1 MSEEEEDKHLK
12 SPSGSLH
19 PRKLSDLQ
27 PSASSSL
34 QTLDDTHSQ
43 PKSTTTASESTEY
56 TSPSK
61 SLKSFFFKNR
71 LSSYSIDS
79 ISEQPELEFQSHHH
93 HSTDRNKKSSIGSG
107 ELSPSRSPRMMNF
120 SLRPKFIRSRSSG
133 ISDTSTSSTHPIPPA
148 SLLSPSSQRRA
159 TIEDFADTES
169 EESSEDSNEE
179 GENDH
184 TKRNDTKKHQHQH
197 QQHNDGGG
205 DDDDD
210 EDSIN
215 SLLQEYNNRDS
226 EFENKDIKNKFIF
239 REEFDDTNSVKTKS
253 RPTSRILTPEENE
266 ELKAEI
272 IRHGSIRSSGGASSS
287 SQILKPVGG
296 GISRGINPQQQ
307 QQQQQPYIDT
317 QLAQQYYGDTRK
329 HIEVVD
335 PAKREK
341 STSVIATTVL
351 GDSPTALKRLSGAS
365 NSSGSSSANTSVGGG
380 NENRNSG
387 ASSATSLRFK
397 IYNDKI
403 EPIKHASAGKH
414 MSTSTTNA
422 EAAGISGADRS
433 SMRVSTAFSDESEI
447 GDVKYP
453 EPTVTPTQTPRIN
466 RNSETPS
473 TDTNYTSND
482 TSGISYE
489 APLAIAGL
497 LQKSSSNSSSS
508 PNSGHRSSSLVP
520 STPLRTQYTNQ
531 QQGGSN
537 LQRGANLQ
545 EFRIDADV
553 SRSTGTNTT
562 STGFYDE
569 TMLKSSRKSIA
580 HSSMSSGELL
590 QNLEHSYDYSKSNDN
605 SGNSE
610 DNNNNNNNQ
619 IKSPSQQ
626 QTQQSRDPI
635 YQFVIRD
642 PKLPPL
648 LSPPQIEEYPTNEA
662 PQSSKDEVFT
672 TSIPRPI
679 GIPKS
684 DSVGQNMTAGLDSKS
699 ELPVMLF
706 KVQDRDIQRDSKF
719 FDNSN
724 SRGHHHK
731 GDGGDGDG
739 EGDENQSLSASDI
752 ESAGNVRESVSGSV
766 SGSGSGGGSGSGSAS
781 GTRSGRSSRGRLT
794 IGSLSEAGN
803 SSRSSGSSI
812 KQIISRHFKSIGE
825 SLNANEKQQQQSPQ
839 QRQQQQSPQQQQQQ
853 QQPLRSL
860 NLVKDS
866 PPILFDEK
874 NHIIL
879 PSTKFDQESQDNN
892 ITKQTLEYPWI
903 NWSLLMILGL
913 IVPPLYFIIP
923 IGLLD
928 GDYLGLR
935 YANKP
940 SRKFS
945 TKQKIIS
952 LILGILWLLIVLA
965 MIGVGIGL
973 GVTRES

>member
-12 SPSGSLH
+12 SPGGSSLN
-19 PRKLSDLQ
+19 PRKSSDLQ
-27 PSASSSL
+27 PSASSSS

-43 PKSTTTASESTEY
+43 PKSTTPSESTEY

-79 ISEQPELEFQSHHH
+79 ISEQPELEFQSHR
-93 HSTDRNKKSSIGSG
+93 HSTERTRTKKSSSIGSA

-133 ISDTSTSSTHPIPPA
+133 ISDTSTGSTHPIPPA
-148 SLLSPSSQRRA
+148 ASVLSSSSQRRA

-169 EESSEDSNEE
+169 EESNDSNEDIE
-179 GENDH
+179 DKNQDQTNANKQQREH
-184 TKRNDTKKHQHQH
+184 HHHH
-197 QQHNDGGG
+197 QQQQSHDI
-205 DDDDD
+205 D

-215 SLLQEYNNRDS
+215 SLLQEYHNRDS
-226 EFENKDIKNKFIF
+226 EFDNKDIKNKFIF
-239 REEFDDTNSVKTKS
+239 REEFDDTNSIKTKS
-253 RPTSRILTPEENE
+253 RPASRILTPEENE

-272 IRHGSIRSSGGASSS
+272 IRQGSIRSSGGTSSS
-287 SQILKPVGG
+287 SQILKPLGSG
-296 GISRGINPQQQ
+296 MSRGSSSQ

-317 QLAQQYYGDTRK
+317 QIAQQYYGDARK

-335 PAKREK
+335 PTKREK
-341 STSVIATTVL
+341 SNSVIATTVS
-351 GDSPTALKRLSGAS
+351 GDSPTALKRLSGGS
-365 NSSGSSSANTSVGGG
+365 NSSGSSSANTAIGGG
-380 NENRNSG
+380 GGGGGSENRNSG

-433 SMRVSTAFSDESEI
+433 SMRVSTAFSDESETA
-447 GDVKYP
+447 GDAKYP
-453 EPTVTPTQTPRIN
+453 EPTVTPIQTPRIN
-466 RNSETPS
+466 RNSDTPS

-489 APLAIAGL
+489 APLAIAGSL
-497 LQKSSSNSSSS
+497 HKSSSTSSSS
-508 PNSGHRSSSLVP
+508 PNSGHRSSSSVP
-520 STPLRTQYTNQ
+520 STPLRTQHANQ
-531 QQGGSN
+531 QHGSSN
-537 LQRGANLQ
+537 LQRSGGENLQ
-545 EFRIDADV
+545 ETKTDADGT
-553 SRSTGTNTT
+553 RSTGGTNTT
-562 STGFYDE
+562 STGFFDE
-569 TMLKSSRKSIA
+569 TMLKGGSRKSVA

-605 SGNSE
+605 SGNS
-610 DNNNNNNNQ
+610 DDTNQNQTKATTAQQ
-619 IKSPSQQ
+619 IK
-626 QTQQSRDPI
+626 QSTPI
-635 YQFVIRD
+635 HEFVIKD
-642 PKLPPL
+642 AKKSPPMS
-648 LSPPQIEEYPTNEA
+648 SPPQIDTYLADKP
-662 PQSSKDEVFT
+662 PQSGEDEVFG
-672 TSIPRPI
+672 TSIPRPM

-724 SRGHHHK
+724 SHGQRKSGG
-731 GDGGDGDG
+731 GDGGIGG
-739 EGDENQSLSASDI
+739 EDENQSLSGCDS
-752 ESAGNVRESVSGSV
+752 ESAGNIRESVSGSV
-766 SGSGSGGGSGSGSAS
+766 SGSGSGSGNGS

-812 KQIISRHFKSIGE
+812 KQIISRHFRSIGE
-825 SLNANEKQQQQSPQ
+825 SLNTDEKQPQ
-839 QRQQQQSPQQQQQQ
+839 PESNSQEPSQ

-874 NHIIL
+874 NHIIM
-879 PSTKFDQESQDNN
+879 PSSKFDQESQQEP
-892 ITKQTLEYPWI
+892 TKQTIDYPWI
-903 NWSLLMILGL
+903 NWSLLMLLGL
-913 IVPPLYFIIP
+913 IVPPLYFVIP
-923 IGLLD
+923 IGLMD
-928 GDYLGLR
+928 RDYLGLR

-940 SRKFS
+940 SKKF
-945 TKQKIIS
+945 TTTQKIIS